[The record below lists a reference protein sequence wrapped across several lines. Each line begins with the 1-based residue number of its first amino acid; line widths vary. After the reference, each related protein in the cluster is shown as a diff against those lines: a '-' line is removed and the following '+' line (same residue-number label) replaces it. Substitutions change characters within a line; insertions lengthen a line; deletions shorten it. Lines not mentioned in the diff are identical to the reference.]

1 MLGSLDLRGKILLK
15 IGKIVI
21 QIHTKLARFEE
32 VPKLRIIGG
41 RIANANKIFEIR
53 VHKGILTAIL

>member
-32 VPKLRIIGG
+32 VPKLRIISG